1 VHSQINEFFE
11 TRRRANESN
20 NNTVT
25 GERVQC
31 QVRQDYDYNRI
42 VFLRLLSKTVQPQ
55 ALSID
60 QLLQYSVVYIVP
72 TCLVYLLDY
81 Y

>member
-1 VHSQINEFFE
+1 VHSQINEYFE

-20 NNTVT
+20 NNTII

-31 QVRQDYDYNRI
+31 QVRQDYDRI

-60 QLLQYSVVYIVP
+60 QLLQYSIYPRVKFIF
-72 TCLVYLLDY
+72 
-81 Y
+81 

>member
-25 GERVQC
+25 REQVEF
-31 QVRQDYDYNRI
+31 QVRQDYDRI

-55 ALSID
+55 ALSIY
-60 QLLQYSVVYIVP
+60 QLLQYSILSIIYPRV
-72 TCLVYLLDY
+72 
-81 Y
+81 